1 MNERTKMKNPYSQL
15 VSLIMM
21 LSKEESLRLG
31 TKLILPGHLLL
42 GLIRVNRGV
51 AFQIFQ
57 EYNVDL
63 NELKLTLEKSIA
75 EQIKELPED
84 ATDPDVPTDAIL
96 LTVGT
101 SKVLKRAENVAK
113 ELGQY
118 PVDSEH
124 LLLGLLK
131 DADDE
136 PAKIMSAY
144 HLDFDTVMEYVKKQ
158 VTVDGI
164 SSPDDDDDDDDDM
177 DDFDDLDDSNDAEN
191 GDALSD
197 SGTSKK
203 LKSKKKG
210 GGNDTPML
218 NKFGLDITAQAVEE
232 KLDPVVGRQ
241 VEIDRLAQIL
251 SRRKKNNPVLVGD
264 AGVGKSAIVE
274 GLAIR
279 IVEKRVSRILFDKRI
294 FALDLAGLV
303 AGTKYRGQFEERI
316 RGIIAELEKNPDI
329 ILFIDELHTIVGAG
343 SAPGS
348 MDAANILKP
357 ALARGQIQCIGATT
371 TDEYRQSIEKDKA
384 LERRFQKIMVAP
396 TSTEETVEILKQ
408 IKDRYEDHHNVNYTD
423 AALMACVEMT
433 NRYITSR
440 SLPDKAIDA
449 LDEAGSRV
457 HIQNI
462 KVPAEIEEMEGKVEK
477 AKADKVEAVKV
488 QNFELAAAFRDT
500 QCKLEEELAE
510 LKLKWDKNRKSER
523 ETVDVE
529 EIAQVVSMMSGVPVQ
544 RMAQSEGIR
553 LKNLRSTLEKSVIG
567 QEKAIDKLTRAILRN
582 RVGLKDANRPIGT
595 FLFMGPTGVG
605 KTHLT
610 KQLAKEM
617 FGSTEALIRVD
628 MSEYMEKHT
637 VSRLVG
643 APPGYVGHEDGGQ
656 LTEAVRRKPYSIILL
671 DEVEKAHPDVFNI
684 LLQVLDEGRMTDS
697 NGVTV
702 DFKNTVIVMTSNIGS
717 RQAKAFGRGVG
728 FSSIQDENGVEQHE
742 RLMHKALDKFFA
754 PEFLNR
760 IDEIVTFDALSK
772 ETIGQ
777 IMDLELNDLF
787 SRVSKL
793 GYVLTVN
800 DAAKTFLVDKGYDPQ
815 YGARPVKRAVQTYM
829 EDQLAEMLVDRHE
842 EETGHILTSYNEG
855 DEKLTFELKADKIP
869 TKAIAKI
876 VKDDSPET
884 VEVKV
889 EKKTPKKRIA
899 KVKPET
905 EDSKED
911 KKS

>member
-1 MNERTKMKNPYSQL
+1 MKNPYSQL

-31 TKLILPGHLLL
+31 TKLIFPSHLLL
-42 GLIRVNRGV
+42 GLIRINRGV
-51 AFQIFQ
+51 AFKIFQ
-57 EYNVDL
+57 EYHVDL
-63 NELKLTLEKSIA
+63 KELKLTLEKSIA
-75 EQIKELPED
+75 EQVKELPEE
-84 ATDPDVPTDAIL
+84 ATDQEVPADAIL
-96 LTVGT
+96 LTMET
-101 SKVLKRAENVAK
+101 SKLLKRAESIAK
-113 ELGQY
+113 ELNQY
-118 PVDSEH
+118 PIDSEH

-131 DADDE
+131 ESDAE

-144 HLDFDTVMEYVKKQ
+144 HLDYDTVMEYVKKQ

-164 SSPDDDDDDDDDM
+164 SSPDDDDDDDDD
-177 DDFDDLDDSNDAEN
+177 FDELEDKDELDDRETISE
-191 GDALSD
+191 

-203 LKSKKKG
+203 AKSKKKG
-210 GGNDTPML
+210 GSNETPML
-218 NKFGLDITAQAVEE
+218 NKFGMDITAQAIEE

-241 VEIDRLAQIL
+241 IEIDRLAQIL

-316 RGIIAELEKNPDI
+316 RGIIEELEKNPDI

-396 TSTEETVEILKQ
+396 TTSEETVEILKQ
-408 IKDRYEDHHNVNYTD
+408 IKDRYEDHHNVSYTD
-423 AALMACVEMT
+423 AALVACVEMT

-462 KVPAEIEEMEGKVEK
+462 KVPVEIEEMEDKVEK
-477 AKADKVEAVKV
+477 AKSDKVEAVKV
-488 QNFELAAAFRDT
+488 QNFELAAAYRDT
-500 QCKLEEELAE
+500 QCKLEEQLGE
-510 LKLKWDKNRKSER
+510 LKLKWDKDRKSER

-553 LKNLRSTLEKSVIG
+553 LKNLRKTLSKSVIG
-567 QEKAIDKLTRAILRN
+567 QENAIDKLTRAILRN

-617 FGSTEALIRVD
+617 FGSTESLIRID
-628 MSEYMEKHT
+628 MGEYMEKHT

-728 FSSIQDENGVEQHE
+728 FSSVQDENDVNQHE

-760 IDEIVTFDALSK
+760 IDEIVTFDSLSK
-772 ETIGQ
+772 ETIGT
-777 IMDLELNDLF
+777 IMDIELKDLF
-787 SRVSKL
+787 GRVSKL
-793 GYVLTVN
+793 GYELSVDN
-800 DAAKTFLVDKGYDPQ
+800 AARAFLVDKGYDPQ

-829 EDQLAEMLVDRHE
+829 EDQLAEMLVGRHE
-842 EETGHILTSYNEG
+842 EETGQISTTYNKG
-855 DEKLTFELKADKIP
+855 DDKLTFDLKVVSITDKV
-869 TKAIAKI
+869 TDKKLAK
-876 VKDDSPET
+876 E
-884 VEVKV
+884 VEC
-889 EKKTPKKRIA
+889 
-899 KVKPET
+899 
-905 EDSKED
+905 KED

>member
-31 TKLILPGHLLL
+31 TKIILPSHLLL
-42 GLIRVNRGV
+42 GLIRINRGV

-57 EYNVDL
+57 EYHVDL
-63 NELKLTLEKSIA
+63 KELKLSLEESIS
-75 EQIKELPED
+75 EQMKDLPEE
-84 ATDPDVPTDAIL
+84 ATEQEVPADAIL
-96 LTVGT
+96 LTEGT
-101 SKVLKRAENVAK
+101 SKILKCAENIAK
-113 ELGQY
+113 QLDQY

-124 LLLGLLK
+124 LLLGLLY
-131 DADDE
+131 E
-136 PAKIMSAY
+136 PEQESAKIMSAY
-144 HLDFDTVMEYVKKQ
+144 NLDYDTVLEYVKKH

-164 SSPDDDDDDDDDM
+164 SSPDDDDVDE
-177 DDFDDLDDSNDAEN
+177 FDGLEDENDAKDRNSISE
-191 GDALSD
+191 
-197 SGTSKK
+197 SGTPKK
-203 LKSKKKG
+203 VKSKKKG

-218 NKFGLDITAQAVEE
+218 HKFGMDITAQAIEE

-241 VEIDRLAQIL
+241 MEIDRLAQIL

-294 FALDLAGLV
+294 YALDLAGLV

-316 RGIIAELEKNPDI
+316 RGIIEELEKNPDI

-396 TSTEETVEILKQ
+396 TTTEETVEILKQ
-408 IKDRYEDHHNVNYTD
+408 IKDRYEDHHNVSYTD
-423 AALMACVEMT
+423 AALAACVEMT

-462 KVPAEIEEMEGKVEK
+462 KVPVEIEEMEGQVEK

-488 QNFELAAAFRDT
+488 QNFELAAAYRDT
-500 QCKLEEELAE
+500 QCKLEEQLGE
-510 LKLKWDKNRKSER
+510 LKLKWDKDRKSER

-553 LKNLRSTLEKSVIG
+553 LKNLRKTLGKSVIG

-617 FGSTEALIRVD
+617 FGSTDSLIRMD

-702 DFKNTVIVMTSNIGS
+702 DFKNTVIIMTSNIGS

-728 FSSIQDENGVEQHE
+728 FSSVQDKDDLEQHE
-742 RLMHKALDKFFA
+742 RLMHKALNKFFA

-777 IMDLELNDLF
+777 IMDIELIDL
-787 SRVSKL
+787 SGRVFKL
-793 GYVLTVN
+793 GYELSVN
-800 DAAKTFLVDKGYDPQ
+800 DAAKAFLVDKGYDPH

-829 EDQLAEMLVDRHE
+829 EDQLAEMLVGRNE
-842 EETGHILTSYNEG
+842 EETGHIYATYNKG
-855 DEKLTFELKADKIP
+855 DEKLTFDLKAIESV
-869 TKAIAKI
+869 AKKS
-876 VKDDSPET
+876 VKKVISKST
-884 VEVKV
+884 NKV
-889 EKKTPKKRIA
+889 ENKKEK
-899 KVKPET
+899 
-905 EDSKED
+905 
-911 KKS
+911 

>member
-1 MNERTKMKNPYSQL
+1 MNERTNMKNPYSQL

-31 TKLILPGHLLL
+31 TKLIFPSHLLL
-42 GLIRVNRGV
+42 GLIRINRGV
-51 AFQIFQ
+51 AFKIFQ
-57 EYNVDL
+57 EYHVDL
-63 NELKLTLEKSIA
+63 KELKLTLEKSIA
-75 EQIKELPED
+75 EQVKELPEE
-84 ATDPDVPTDAIL
+84 ATDQEVPADAIL
-96 LTVGT
+96 LTMET
-101 SKVLKRAENVAK
+101 SKLLKRAESIAK
-113 ELGQY
+113 ELNQY
-118 PVDSEH
+118 PIDSEH

-131 DADDE
+131 ESDAE

-144 HLDFDTVMEYVKKQ
+144 HLDYDTVMEYVKKQ

-164 SSPDDDDDDDDDM
+164 SSPDDDDDDDDD
-177 DDFDDLDDSNDAEN
+177 FDELEDKDELDDRETISE
-191 GDALSD
+191 

-203 LKSKKKG
+203 AKSKKKG
-210 GGNDTPML
+210 GSNETPML
-218 NKFGLDITAQAVEE
+218 NKFGMDITAQAIEE

-241 VEIDRLAQIL
+241 IEIDRLAQIL

-316 RGIIAELEKNPDI
+316 RGIIEELEKNPDI

-396 TSTEETVEILKQ
+396 TTSEETVEILKQ
-408 IKDRYEDHHNVNYTD
+408 IKDRYEDHHNVSYTD
-423 AALMACVEMT
+423 AALVACVEMT

-462 KVPAEIEEMEGKVEK
+462 KVPVEIEEMEDKVEK
-477 AKADKVEAVKV
+477 AKSDKVEAVKV
-488 QNFELAAAFRDT
+488 QNFELAAAYRDT
-500 QCKLEEELAE
+500 QCKLEEQLGE
-510 LKLKWDKNRKSER
+510 LKLKWDKDRKSER

-553 LKNLRSTLEKSVIG
+553 LKNLRKTLSKSVIG
-567 QEKAIDKLTRAILRN
+567 QENAIDKLTRAILRN

-617 FGSTEALIRVD
+617 FGSTESLIRID
-628 MSEYMEKHT
+628 MGEYMEKHT

-728 FSSIQDENGVEQHE
+728 FSSVQDENDVNQHE

-760 IDEIVTFDALSK
+760 IDEIVTFDSLSK
-772 ETIGQ
+772 ETIGT
-777 IMDLELNDLF
+777 IMDIELKDLF
-787 SRVSKL
+787 GRVSKL
-793 GYVLTVN
+793 GYELSVDN
-800 DAAKTFLVDKGYDPQ
+800 AARAFLVDKGYDPQ

-829 EDQLAEMLVDRHE
+829 EDQLAEMLVGRHE
-842 EETGHILTSYNEG
+842 EETGQISTTYNKG
-855 DEKLTFELKADKIP
+855 DDKLTFDLKVVSITDKV
-869 TKAIAKI
+869 TDKKLAK
-876 VKDDSPET
+876 E
-884 VEVKV
+884 VEC
-889 EKKTPKKRIA
+889 
-899 KVKPET
+899 
-905 EDSKED
+905 KED

>member
-1 MNERTKMKNPYSQL
+1 MKNPYSQL

-31 TKLILPGHLLL
+31 TKLIFPSHLLL
-42 GLIRVNRGV
+42 GLIRIDRGV
-51 AFQIFQ
+51 AFKIFQ

-63 NELKLTLEKSIA
+63 KELKLTLEKSIA
-75 EQIKELPED
+75 KQVEELPEE
-84 ATDPDVPTDAIL
+84 ATDQEVPADAIL
-96 LTVGT
+96 LTMET
-101 SKVLKRAENVAK
+101 SKLLKRAGTIAK
-113 ELGQY
+113 ELNQY
-118 PVDSEH
+118 PIDSEH

-131 DADDE
+131 EPDAE
-136 PAKIMSAY
+136 SAKIMSAY
-144 HLDFDTVMEYVKKQ
+144 HLDYDTVMEYVKKQ

-164 SSPDDDDDDDDDM
+164 SSPEDDDDDDDDFDELEDKDEI
-177 DDFDDLDDSNDAEN
+177 DDRETISE
-191 GDALSD
+191 
-197 SGTSKK
+197 SGASKRAR
-203 LKSKKKG
+203 SKKKG
-210 GGNDTPML
+210 GSNATPML
-218 NKFGLDITAQAVEE
+218 NKFGMDITAQAIEE

-241 VEIDRLAQIL
+241 IEIDRLAQIL

-316 RGIIAELEKNPDI
+316 RGIIEELEKNPDI

-396 TSTEETVEILKQ
+396 TTSEETVEILKQ
-408 IKDRYEDHHNVNYTD
+408 IKDRYEDHHNVSYTD
-423 AALMACVEMT
+423 AALLACVEMT
-433 NRYITSR
+433 NRYITNR
-440 SLPDKAIDA
+440 TLPDKAIDA

-462 KVPAEIEEMEGKVEK
+462 KVPVEIEEMEKKVEK
-477 AKADKVEAVKV
+477 AKSDKVEAVKV
-488 QNFELAAAFRDT
+488 QNFELAAAYRDT
-500 QCKLEEELAE
+500 QCKLEEQLGE
-510 LKLKWDKNRKSER
+510 LKLKWDKDRKSER
-523 ETVDVE
+523 EIVDVE

-553 LKNLRSTLEKSVIG
+553 LKNLRKTLSKSVIG

-617 FGSTEALIRVD
+617 FGSTESLIRID
-628 MSEYMEKHT
+628 MGEYMEKHT

-728 FSSIQDENGVEQHE
+728 FSSVQDENDVNQHE
-742 RLMHKALDKFFA
+742 RLMHKALNKFFA

-760 IDEIVTFDALSK
+760 IDEIVTFDSLSK
-772 ETIGQ
+772 ETIGM
-777 IMDLELNDLF
+777 IMDLELRDLF
-787 SRVSKL
+787 GRVSKL
-793 GYVLTVN
+793 GYELSV
-800 DAAKTFLVDKGYDPQ
+800 DDSAKAFLVDKGYDPQ

-829 EDQLAEMLVDRHE
+829 EDQLAEILVGRHE
-842 EETGHILTSYNEG
+842 EETGQISTTYHKG
-855 DEKLTFELKADKIP
+855 DDKLTFDLKVVLIADKVAD
-869 TKAIAKI
+869 KKLAK
-876 VKDDSPET
+876 E
-884 VEVKV
+884 VEC
-889 EKKTPKKRIA
+889 
-899 KVKPET
+899 
-905 EDSKED
+905 KED

>member
-1 MNERTKMKNPYSQL
+1 MNERAKMKNPYSQL

-31 TKLILPGHLLL
+31 TKLILPSHLLL
-42 GLIRVNRGV
+42 GLIRINRGV

-57 EYNVDL
+57 EYHVDL
-63 NELKLTLEKSIA
+63 KELKLTLEKSIA
-75 EQIKELPED
+75 EQVEKLPEEATEQELP
-84 ATDPDVPTDAIL
+84 ADAIL

-101 SKVLKRAENVAK
+101 SKILKRAENIAK
-113 ELGQY
+113 ELDQH

-124 LLLGLLK
+124 LLLGLLSES
-131 DADDE
+131 DLE
-136 PAKIMSAY
+136 PAKIMSTY
-144 HLDFDTVMEYVKKQ
+144 NLDYDTVMEYVKKQ

-164 SSPDDDDDDDDDM
+164 SSPDDDDDEM
-177 DDFDDLDDSNDAEN
+177 DDFDELEDKDDAE
-191 GDALSD
+191 DRESISE

-203 LKSKKKG
+203 IKSKKKG
-210 GGNDTPML
+210 GSNDTPML
-218 NKFGLDITAQAVEE
+218 NKFGMDMTAEAVQE

-241 VEIDRLAQIL
+241 VEIDRLAQVL

-316 RGIIAELEKNPDI
+316 RGIIEELEKNPDI

-396 TSTEETVEILKQ
+396 TTSEETVEILKQ

-423 AALMACVEMT
+423 AALVACVEMT

-462 KVPAEIEEMEGKVEK
+462 KVPVEIEEMEGKVEK

-488 QNFELAAAFRDT
+488 QNFELAAAYRDT
-500 QCKLEEELAE
+500 QCKLEEQLGE
-510 LKLKWDKNRKSER
+510 LKLKWDKDRKSER
-523 ETVDVE
+523 EIVDVE

-553 LKNLRSTLEKSVIG
+553 LKNLRKTLEKNVIG

-617 FGSTEALIRVD
+617 FGSTESLIRVD

-717 RQAKAFGRGVG
+717 REAKAFGRGVG
-728 FSSIQDENGVEQHE
+728 FSSVQDENDISQHE
-742 RLMHKALDKFFA
+742 RLMHKALDKSFA

-760 IDEIVTFDALSK
+760 IDEIVTFDTLSK
-772 ETIGQ
+772 ETIGK
-777 IMDLELNDLF
+777 IMDLELTDLF
-787 SRVSKL
+787 GRVSKL
-793 GYVLTVN
+793 GYELSVDDV
-800 DAAKTFLVDKGYDPQ
+800 AKVFLIEKGYDPQ
-815 YGARPVKRAVQTYM
+815 YGARPVKRAVQRYM
-829 EDQLAEMLVDRHE
+829 EDQLAEILVGRNE
-842 EETGHILTSYNEG
+842 EETGQISATYNKG
-855 DEKLTFELKADKIP
+855 DDKLTFDLKTNPSVIKI
-869 TKAIAKI
+869 
-876 VKDDSPET
+876 
-884 VEVKV
+884 V
-889 EKKTPKKRIA
+889 EKKVTKKA
-899 KVKPET
+899 SKKS
-905 EDSKED
+905 DSKED